1 MPLHVSELLAAL
13 SLATDLGTG
22 HPLERALRTCLIAVR
37 LGEIAQVDEAALKDA
52 YYVALLRFVGCT
64 ADMQALSA
72 TFGDEQAAQA
82 RVHKIE
88 LVPEQMIAEIIRYA
102 GYGEALPKRLQHLAY
117 GLAYGIM
124 EAREAAVAHCE
135 IAQHV
140 ASAIG
145 LDSESLKTAL
155 AQIYERWD
163 RRGIPGAAHG
173 EALSPAIRLVHL
185 AQDSELYYR
194 LGGQGAVLEIVR
206 KRAGS
211 AYDPHL
217 VEVLCDHIADIF
229 EITEQDSVW
238 DSVIA
243 SEPLEPR
250 LLNDLELDEGIQ
262 AIADFTDLRSIY
274 TYGHSRAVAELATT
288 AANLQGL
295 PKNDTLLLRHAA
307 LIHDVGRVAISL
319 KIWDK
324 EAPLTSAEWERVR
337 LYPYY
342 TERIFSRC
350 PQLSEIGSLASLHRE
365 RLDGSGYHRGVDSRM
380 LSPATSLLAAADV
393 LQSKIEERSYRHAF
407 TLEQAIDELKQQ
419 VRAGKLDSAAV
430 YAVIDAVNG
439 TEATHRQENPAGLS
453 EREVEVLRLMAQG
466 LSTRKIAEKLT
477 ISPKTADHHIQ
488 HIYNKVGISTRAA
501 ATLFAI
507 QHNLASL

>member
-37 LGEIAQVDEAALKDA
+37 LGEAAQLNEAILKDA
-52 YYVALLRFVGCT
+52 YHVALLRFVGCT

-82 RVHKIE
+82 RVHRIE
-88 LVPEQMIAEIIRYA
+88 LVPEQMIAEIIRHA
-102 GYGEALPKRLQHLAY
+102 GYGEALPKRMQHLVY

-145 LDSESLKTAL
+145 LDSDSLRTAL
-155 AQIYERWD
+155 SQIYERWD

-194 LGGQGAVLEIVR
+194 IGGQEAVLEIVR
-206 KRAGS
+206 KRAGG

-217 VEVLCDHIADIF
+217 AEILCDQIANIF
-229 EITEQDSVW
+229 EVVEQDSVW
-238 DSVIA
+238 DTVIA
-243 SEPLEPR
+243 SEPRDP
-250 LLNDLELDEGIQ
+250 LLLSDIQLDEGVQ
-262 AIADFTDLRSIY
+262 AIADFTDLRSAY
-274 TYGHSRAVAELATT
+274 TYGHSRTVADLAAG
-288 AANLQGL
+288 AANLHGIS
-295 PKNDTLLLRHAA
+295 KKEINHLRYAA

-324 EAPLTSAEWERVR
+324 NTALTSAEWERVR

-350 PQLSEIGSLASLHRE
+350 PQLAEIGSLASLHRE
-365 RLDGSGYHRGVDSRM
+365 RLDGSGYHRGLDARM
-380 LSPATSLLAAADV
+380 LSPLACLLAAADV
-393 LQSKIEERSYRHAF
+393 YQSKIEERAYRPAL
-407 TLEQAIDELKQQ
+407 TPEQSIDELKQQ
-419 VRAGKLDSAAV
+419 ARAGKLDSAAV
-430 YAVIDAVNG
+430 QSVIDVASG
-439 TEATHRQENPAGLS
+439 TASTRRHESPAGLS
-453 EREVEVLRLMAQG
+453 DREIEVLQLMARG
-466 LSTRKIAEKLT
+466 LSTRKIAEILT

-488 HIYNKVGISTRAA
+488 HIYNKIGISTRAA

-507 QHNLASL
+507 QHHLVGL

>member
-1 MPLHVSELLAAL
+1 MSLHVSELLAAL

-22 HPLERALRTCLIAVR
+22 HPLERALRTCLIAIR
-37 LGEIAQVDEAALKDA
+37 LGEVAQIDKAALKDA

-88 LVPEQMIAEIIRYA
+88 LVPEQMIVEIVRHA
-102 GYGEALPKRLQHLAY
+102 GYGEAFPSRLQHMAY
-117 GLAYGIM
+117 GLAYGIT

-140 ASAIG
+140 ARAIG
-145 LDSESLKTAL
+145 LDSDSLRTAL
-155 AQIYERWD
+155 SQIYERWD
-163 RRGIPGAAHG
+163 RRGMPGAVHG

-194 LGGQGAVLEIVR
+194 LGGQAAVLEIVR

-211 AYDPHL
+211 AYDPRL
-217 VEVLCDHIADIF
+217 VEVLCNHIADIF
-229 EITEQDSVW
+229 EITEQESVW
-238 DSVIA
+238 DAVIT
-243 SEPLEPR
+243 SEPLETR
-250 LLNDLELDEGIQ
+250 LLNDAQLDEGIH

-274 TYGHSRAVAELATT
+274 TYGHSRTVSKLAAT

-295 PKNDTLLLRHAA
+295 PKKEVTLVRHAA

-337 LYPYY
+337 LYPICTNLRKEGYPEVD
-342 TERIFSRC
+342 TKPKKGNPSR
-350 PQLSEIGSLASLHRE
+350 
-365 RLDGSGYHRGVDSRM
+365 
-380 LSPATSLLAAADV
+380 
-393 LQSKIEERSYRHAF
+393 
-407 TLEQAIDELKQQ
+407 
-419 VRAGKLDSAAV
+419 
-430 YAVIDAVNG
+430 
-439 TEATHRQENPAGLS
+439 
-453 EREVEVLRLMAQG
+453 
-466 LSTRKIAEKLT
+466 
-477 ISPKTADHHIQ
+477 
-488 HIYNKVGISTRAA
+488 
-501 ATLFAI
+501 
-507 QHNLASL
+507 